1 MNGWM
6 PPGPGD
12 LPIGHDLAGTYE
24 PPPNPPRAQT
34 PNTGPPP
41 RRVLLCREMDM
52 DKSDSEI
59 DALIERAAEAGATAV
74 LVKIGLNNGDK
85 AARDIRELRDL
96 LAAWRAAKRT
106 AWQTAVRMMTIGFI
120 LALLAGLAI
129 KLKLFGGEP

>member
-1 MNGWM
+1 
-6 PPGPGD
+6 
-12 LPIGHDLAGTYE
+12 
-24 PPPNPPRAQT
+24 
-34 PNTGPPP
+34 
-41 RRVLLCREMDM
+41 MDM

>member
-1 MNGWM
+1 
-6 PPGPGD
+6 
-12 LPIGHDLAGTYE
+12 
-24 PPPNPPRAQT
+24 
-34 PNTGPPP
+34 
-41 RRVLLCREMDM
+41 M
-52 DKSDSEI
+52 DKTDDEI
-59 DALIERAAEAGATAV
+59 AALIARAAEAGANAV

-96 LAAWRAAKRT
+96 LAAWRSANRT